1 MLGSDYPFPLGEL
14 KPGQLIKSKPFP
26 ADIKAQMLGQNAL
39 DWLRLATERFISWPG
54 VATAQPLLRP

>member
-1 MLGSDYPFPLGEL
+1 MLGSDYPFLPGEL
-14 KPGQLIKSKPFP
+14 KPGQLMKYKPFP

-39 DWLRLATERFISWPG
+39 DWLRLATERFGSWPG